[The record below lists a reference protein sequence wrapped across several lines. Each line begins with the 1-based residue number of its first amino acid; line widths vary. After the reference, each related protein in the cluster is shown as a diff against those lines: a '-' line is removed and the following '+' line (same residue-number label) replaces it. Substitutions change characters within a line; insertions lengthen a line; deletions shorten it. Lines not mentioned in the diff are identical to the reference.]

1 MNYKTLFSRSLLLLS
16 SPAKAWKEII
26 QDGGGESS
34 ESVGASYVYPMI
46 TLCGLSM
53 FIGVLFGNGVDDFNL
68 QVVLTKCLGVFV
80 SLFGGYFLSIYLIE
94 IFGRR
99 FLESVNEGRNLVA
112 ALVGYS
118 MVVIFVLDIFT
129 YLFPSFFIFKW
140 ILQFYLVYIVWEG
153 VKVLMSIPENK
164 ILVYTIVSSM
174 IILLSPFLI
183 EWVFG
188 KLSSTN

>member
-26 QDGGGESS
+26 QDGGESS
-34 ESVGASYVYPMI
+34 ESVGAGYVYPMI

-80 SLFGGYFLSIYLIE
+80 SLFGGYFLSIYLME

-183 EWVFG
+183 EWFFG
-188 KLSSTN
+188 KLSSMN